1 MEKMVNQISRESV
14 VMRMARQ
21 LGFGGIAWSLRRIY
35 CPVPKEALVLEIG
48 SGGNPYARAN
58 VLCDAYVDTVERFYD
73 QLVVDRPMVLARAEQ
88 LPFKDN
94 SFDFVIASHVLEHSD
109 EPEKFIAEMER
120 VGKAGYIEVPD
131 AFMERLTNYPFH
143 RLEITDKNGGLL
155 IRKKK
160 APTQDSELFELFK
173 NKARGIARR
182 WFETNPFNFH
192 VRYYWDKSS
201 GGIQYT
207 ILNPEYKFDWEFSE
221 PVITTQERMSLKTMV
236 NKFMLRLFRI
246 LLSQNK
252 RNKEIKLYKYLNCL
266 KCGGDVIEKN
276 SREYAC
282 IQCSQL
288 YPLVA
293 EKVPNFTREL

>member
-1 MEKMVNQISRESV
+1 MDKPIIGEGFAMRIARKM
-14 VMRMARQ
+14 
-21 LGFGGIAWSLRRIY
+21 GFEGIAWSLRRIY
-35 CPVPKEALVLEIG
+35 CPVSKEALVLEIG

-58 VLCDAYVDTVERFYD
+58 VLCDAYVDTIERFYD

-109 EPEKFIAEMER
+109 NPEKFISEMER
-120 VGKAGYIEVPD
+120 VGRAGYIEVPD

-143 RLEITDKNGGLL
+143 RLEITDANGGLL

-173 NKARGIARR
+173 NKARGVARR

-192 VRYYWDKSS
+192 VRYYWDKNS
-201 GGIQYT
+201 GGVQYT

-221 PVITTQERMSLKTMV
+221 PATAPIEEKMNMKTRLH
-236 NKFMLRLFRI
+236 KIALRVFRI
-246 LLSQNK
+246 VLSQRS
-252 RNKEIKLYKYLNCL
+252 RNKKIKLDKYLQCL
-266 KCGGDVIEKN
+266 KCGGDVADNNNGYVCVRCK
-276 SREYAC
+276 
-282 IQCSQL
+282 QTFPFVSQ
-288 YPLVA
+288 
-293 EKVPNFTREL
+293 KIPNFTQ